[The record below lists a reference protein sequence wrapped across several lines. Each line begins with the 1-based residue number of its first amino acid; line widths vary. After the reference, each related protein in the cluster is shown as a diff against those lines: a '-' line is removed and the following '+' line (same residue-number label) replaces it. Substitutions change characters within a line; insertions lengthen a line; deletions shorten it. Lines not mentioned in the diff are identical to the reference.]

1 MLNRIISFSL
11 SNRILIVV
19 ASLLLIVFGSYI
31 AIRMEVDVFPD
42 LTAPTVVVLTEAHGM
57 APEEVE
63 KLVTFPIETSVN
75 GATNV
80 RRVRSSSSAGISI
93 VWVEF
98 EWNTDIFKARQIV
111 NEKIISIAE
120 KLPAGVGNPTMAPQ
134 SSIMGEVMF
143 ISLTSDTTSLMN
155 LRTIA
160 DWTIRPRLL
169 STGGVAQVI
178 IMGGEYKQ
186 YQILAS
192 PQKMHFYKVS
202 LNELLIASK
211 QANGNSSGGFMNE
224 FGNEYIVKG
233 IGRTHDVNELGKSVI
248 KSSNGKVIRIE
259 DVAEIKIGAA
269 QKIGDA
275 SSNMKPAI
283 VLSIAKQPA
292 TNTLELTEK
301 IDDAVA
307 EMQSNLP
314 PDIHINTH
322 IFRQADFINA
332 SISNIQKTLLEGSIF
347 VVIILF
353 LFLMNWRATIISL
366 LAIPISLIT
375 AILTLHWL
383 GYNINTM
390 SLGGMA
396 IAIGA
401 LVDDAIIDVEN
412 VFKRLKQNAI
422 KPIEERKD
430 KLTVIFDASVEI
442 RTSIINA
449 TFIIIVAFIPLFFLS
464 GMEGKLLAPL
474 GIAFIV
480 SLFASLIV
488 SITLTPVLG
497 SYLLADEKM
506 LRKQHKESWL
516 VERLQNIYTKLLEK
530 IMRWKKSIIAVSAVL
545 FIASLLVMT
554 QLGRSF
560 LPEFNEGS
568 LVISVVS
575 LPGIS
580 LNESN
585 KLGTQVEKALLT
597 IPEIKITTRRT
608 GRAELDEHAQGVNAS
623 EVEAPFTLDKR
634 SREEFMTEV
643 REKLAGVSG
652 VNITIGQPIGHRIDH
667 MLSGTRANIAIK
679 IFGADL
685 NKLFTISNQIKNEIQ
700 NIEGLVD
707 LSVEQQIDIPQIQI
721 KAKRD
726 MLNHYGITIG
736 EFNEFIDVAFA
747 GEKISEIYEGNKTF
761 DLILRFD
768 DANRGTIENIRNT
781 MFFVNGELSI
791 VNNGEYLPIHN
802 SQLTNDNSQL
812 PIHNSQLTND
822 NSPFTIPLHYIAD
835 IVSTS
840 GPNTINRENVQ
851 RKTLVSANVAG
862 RDQKS
867 VVEEIQKIISS
878 KIKLPEGYHIEYAG
892 QFQSES
898 EASKTLLVTSLLSL
912 LVIFLLLFQEFKN
925 VKIASIILL
934 NLPLALIGGVFS
946 IWLTSGIMSIPSI
959 IGFITLFGVATRN
972 GILLVSHYKTLRE
985 EGFSLYDTIIIGSKD
1000 RLSPILMTALTAGL
1014 ALVPLAIAGDLPG
1027 NEIQSPMAKVIL
1039 GGLFTS
1045 TLLNIFIV
1053 PVVYYLA
1060 NRNGELSK
1068 VNRE

>member
-1 MLNRIISFSL
+1 MLNRIINFSL
-11 SNRILIVV
+11 QNRLLIIV
-19 ASLLLIVFGSYI
+19 ASVLLIVFGSYI
-31 AIRMEVDVFPD
+31 ATQMEVDVFPD

-111 NEKIISIAE
+111 NEKIIAISD
-120 KLPAGVGNPTMAPQ
+120 KLPIGVGNPTMAPQ

-143 ISLTSDTTSLMN
+143 ISLTADTTSLMD

-169 STGGVAQVI
+169 ATGGVAQVI
-178 IMGGEYKQ
+178 VMGGEFKQ

-192 PQKMHFYKVS
+192 PQKMNYYNVS
-202 LNELLIASK
+202 LNELMTACEE
-211 QANGNSSGGFMNE
+211 ANGNSSGGFINE
-224 FGNEYIVKG
+224 YGNEYIVKG
-233 IGRTHDVNELGKSVI
+233 IGRTNNISELGKSII
-248 KSSNGKVIRIE
+248 KSSNGRVIRIE

-292 TNTLELTEK
+292 TNTLELTKK
-301 IDDAVA
+301 IDNAVA
-307 EMQSNLP
+307 SMQNNLP
-314 PDIHINTH
+314 PDIQINTH
-322 IFRQADFINA
+322 IFRQADFINS
-332 SISNIQKTLLEGSIF
+332 SISNIQKTLLEGSVF

-353 LFLMNWRATIISL
+353 LFLMNWRATLISL

-383 GYNINTM
+383 GYTINTM

-412 VFKRLKQNAI
+412 VFRRLKQNAM
-422 KPIEERKD
+422 KKLEDRRD
-430 KLTVIFDASVEI
+430 KLQVIFDASVEI

-506 LRKQHKESWL
+506 LQKQRKESWL
-516 VERLQNIYTKLLEK
+516 VEHLQILYSNLLEY
-530 IMRWKKSIIAVSAVL
+530 IMRWKKTVLAVSAAL
-545 FIASLLVMT
+545 FIASLFIMS

-580 LNESN
+580 LEESN
-585 KLGTQVEKALLT
+585 KLGTQVEKVLLT
-597 IPEIKITTRRT
+597 IPEIDKTTRRT
-608 GRAELDEHAQGVNAS
+608 GRAELDEHAQGVNSS
-623 EVEAPFTLDKR
+623 EVEAPFDLTDR
-634 SREEFMTEV
+634 SREEFMAEV

-679 IFGADL
+679 IFGSDL
-685 NKLFTISNQIKNEIQ
+685 NKLFTLSNEIKNEIQ
-700 NIEGLVD
+700 NVEGLVD
-707 LSVEQQIDIPQIQI
+707 LSVEQQIEIPQVQI
-721 KAKRD
+721 KANRD
-726 MLNHYGITIG
+726 LLNHYGITIG
-736 EFNEFIDVAFA
+736 EFNEFIDVAFG
-747 GEKISEIYEGNKTF
+747 GEKVSEIYEGNKSF

-768 DANRGTIENIRNT
+768 EANRGSIENIRNT
-781 MFFVNGELSI
+781 LIDVGVSSNDEMPGADSPLSLSK
-791 VNNGEYLPIHN
+791 YQSH
-802 SQLTNDNSQL
+802 
-812 PIHNSQLTND
+812 HRR
-822 NSPFTIPLHYIAD
+822 IPLHYVAD

-851 RKTLVSANVAG
+851 RKTVVSANVAG

-867 VVEEIQKIISS
+867 VVQEIQQKIDDN
-878 KIKLPEGYHIEYAG
+878 IKLPEGYHIEYGG
-892 QFQSES
+892 QFEAEA
-898 EASKTLLVTSLLSL
+898 EASKTLLITSMLSL
-912 LVIFLLLFQEFKN
+912 LIIFLLLFQEFKN
-925 VKIASIILL
+925 VKIAGIILL

-959 IGFITLFGVATRN
+959 IGFITLFGIATRN

-985 EGFSLYDTIIIGSKD
+985 EGFSLYETVLNGSKD

-1039 GGLFTS
+1039 GGLLTS

-1053 PVVYYLA
+1053 PVVYYLS
-1060 NRNGELSK
+1060 NVKKDLK
-1068 VNRE
+1068 